1 MTKWNEPKLKRLIVK
16 ADQLH
21 AAWRHAQDAYLFAKT
36 AVDDHKQNIR
46 IRSERHPDHK
56 STERDAAEL
65 QRLEAEMDARQGE
78 RDAAGEKWRSVQRIA
93 ARCEEYAR
101 TRLGWAP
108 EPAGV
113 LHGAMGSIRGGG
125 L

>member
-1 MTKWNEPKLKRLIVK
+1 MTKWNEPKLRRLITK

-36 AVDDHKQNIR
+36 AVDEHKQNILSR
-46 IRSERHPDHK
+46 NERYPGSK
-56 STERDAAEL
+56 PTERDAAEL
-65 QRLEAEMDARQGE
+65 QRLEAEMNARQGE
-78 RDAAGEKWRSVQRIA
+78 RDAAGEKWNTARRIA
-93 ARCEEYAR
+93 ARCEGYAR
-101 TRLGWAP
+101 THLGWAP
-108 EPAGV
+108 EPTGV